1 MAGRGSRCVSLTP
14 CDGGA
19 LVAGA
24 PVMWLGGRIPA
35 RRIIVVVAAKE
46 LGSEAVGRAGLASSH
61 VARGLAWG
69 CSVR

>member
-24 PVMWLGGRIPA
+24 PVARWADPGLPA

-46 LGSEAVGRAGLASSH
+46 LGSEAIGRAGLASSH
-61 VARGLAWG
+61 VA
-69 CSVR
+69 VD